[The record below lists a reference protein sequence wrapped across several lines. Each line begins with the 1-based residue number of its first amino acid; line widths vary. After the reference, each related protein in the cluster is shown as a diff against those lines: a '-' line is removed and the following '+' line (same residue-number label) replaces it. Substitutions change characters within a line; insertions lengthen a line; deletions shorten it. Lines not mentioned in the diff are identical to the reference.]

1 MLYAALCERSLSISG
16 GNMKRFWMVLAAL
29 AVVAGFFGYRF
40 IETNF
45 SVTLPVFPAASKTVW
60 LDQNWSRQTSAWFHH
75 ADQGTLTFNIPYEW
89 FEALEQPVISLS
101 EAGRLADPAY
111 LARYGFIVDPG
122 DNDPIHLPIGFARGG
137 AMPQPDG
144 SPWLNP
150 ATHAA
155 MTGFGLTCAACHTG
169 RFTYKGTEVLVDGG
183 PALTNLDS
191 LRTGVGLS
199 LLFTRY
205 LPFRFDRF
213 AHRLLGP
220 AADAKAVAALRDQ
233 LDKNLELANTIHT
246 LDVKVAPLS
255 VAEGFG
261 RLDAL
266 NRIGNTVFGLDLN
279 APENYVATSAPVH
292 YPRIWDASWFTW
304 VQYDASIE
312 QPMVRNAGEALGV
325 SAWVNLAGGS
335 PGVFDSSVRIETVF
349 QIEQALAGKQPD
361 ANSGFSGLR
370 APRWP
375 DGILPPVDAQKVAK
389 GAVLYASLCQGCHL
403 PPVGDAGFWSSKRWL
418 AANAAGERYLDP
430 RVVPISEIG
439 TDPAQATDL
448 RNRTLVLPAA
458 LGISQTAFGP
468 ALGTLVEKVVDRWYA
483 TQSPPIP
490 DAVRTQ
496 MSGNRENGI
505 QAPLAYKARPLDG
518 IWSAP
523 PYLHNGS
530 VPSLY
535 ALLSPVSERPK
546 RFFLGGREFDPV
558 DVGYRQEAFE
568 GGFEVDTSLPGNL
581 NTGHAFDDGAGVGVI
596 GRRLQPEER
605 RALVEYLKTI

>member
-1 MLYAALCERSLSISG
+1 
-16 GNMKRFWMVLAAL
+16 MKRFLMVLAA
-29 AVVAGFFGYRF
+29 AVVVGAFYGYRF
-40 IETNF
+40 IKTNF
-45 SVTLPVFPAASKTVW
+45 TVALPVFPAATKTVW
-60 LDQNWSRQTSAWFHH
+60 LNQNWSRQTSAWFHH

-89 FEALEQPVISLS
+89 FAALEQPALTLG
-101 EAGRLADPAY
+101 EAGLLSDPAY
-111 LARYGFIVDPG
+111 LSRYGFIVDPA
-122 DNDPIHLPIGFARGG
+122 DTDPIHLPIGFARGST
-137 AMPQPDG
+137 MPQPDG
-144 SPWLNP
+144 TPWLNP
-150 ATHAA
+150 GTHAP

-183 PALTNLDS
+183 PALTNLDK

-213 AHRLLGP
+213 AHRILGP
-220 AADAKAVAALRDQ
+220 SPDAKSVADLRAQ
-233 LDKNLELANTIHT
+233 LDRNLELANTIHT
-246 LDVKVAPLS
+246 LDVKVSPLS
-255 VAEGFG
+255 VPEGFG

-335 PGVFDSSVRIETVF
+335 PALFDSSVQIEHIF

-361 ANSGFSGLR
+361 TQTGFSGLR
-370 APRWP
+370 PPKWP
-375 DGILPPVDAQKVAK
+375 AGILPPIDAQLAAK
-389 GAVLYASLCQGCHL
+389 GAPLYASLCQGCHL
-403 PPVGDAGFWSSKRWL
+403 PPVSDAAFWSSTRWL
-418 AANAAGERYLDP
+418 PANAAGERYLDP
-430 RVVPISEIG
+430 VVVPITDIG

-448 RNRTLVLPAA
+448 RNRKLVLPAA
-458 LGISQTAFGP
+458 IGIGQTDFGP

-490 DAVRTQ
+490 DAVRQQ
-496 MSGNRENGI
+496 MSGNRANGI

-518 IWSAP
+518 IWSTP

-535 ALLSPVSERPK
+535 ALLSPVAERP
-546 RFFLGGREFDPV
+546 RTFFLGSRAYDPV
-558 DVGYRQEAFE
+558 AVGYSEAPFE
-568 GGFEVDTSLPGNL
+568 GGFEVDTSTPGNL
-581 NTGHAFDDGAGVGVI
+581 NTGHEFNDGTGAGII
-596 GRRLQPEER
+596 GRRLQPDER
-605 RALVEYLKTI
+605 RALVEYLKTL